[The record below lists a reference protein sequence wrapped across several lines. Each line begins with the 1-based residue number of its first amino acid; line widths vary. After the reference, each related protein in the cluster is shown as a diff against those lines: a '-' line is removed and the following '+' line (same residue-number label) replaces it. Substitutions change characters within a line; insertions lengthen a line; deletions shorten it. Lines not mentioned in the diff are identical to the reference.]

1 MGGGPPVYFC
11 WAAAGRMMSAAIR
24 VAMAEEWAMVL
35 LFTGAQPAFD
45 GGIKLGMISIY
56 QHR

>member
-1 MGGGPPVYFC
+1 
-11 WAAAGRMMSAAIR
+11 MSPAIR
-24 VAMAEEWAMVL
+24 AAMAEEWAMVL